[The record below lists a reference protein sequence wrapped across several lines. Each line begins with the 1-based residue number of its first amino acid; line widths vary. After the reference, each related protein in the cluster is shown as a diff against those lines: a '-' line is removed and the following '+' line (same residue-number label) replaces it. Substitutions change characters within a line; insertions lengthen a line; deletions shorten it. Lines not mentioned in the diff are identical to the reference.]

1 MKNCISSQHGR
12 MGSPWARLSNP
23 QNRPGRQGRKILRT
37 LGVFLLAVSVLLGPF
52 LFASEVKAAQEDG
65 ISLTQVLET
74 EQGRQIQP
82 SEDGTCPFTME
93 EQDGYLKM
101 AENLRVNEVVELDF
115 FEIRYLYDDLAYLLA
130 AQGPKTVTLVL
141 RLDQALTTP
150 SNVQILEGNAEVIS
164 VDSHDSYLSIALNVG
179 ACGSLKIGVP
189 AKISER
195 AYETIRYGYTF
206 ESRLCA
212 VMWGGYVLNESAV
225 KAAPLT
231 IRPAADDSMFDISMR
246 STDLASDFTANVA
259 LELEQSK
266 VSPMDM
272 VLIADKHEGAAG
284 LDQYLATLKK
294 DLIDA
299 GINLHEGLLPLEN
312 RSLEEGISLAVDEL
326 NLISRK
332 DAVKY
337 IVFLLN
343 EVGDEDQLA
352 LAKLSQEH
360 PDFHLLVKLY
370 PSEEEASTVEELM
383 GIIRDDLIRT
393 VKAGSY
399 VESRL
404 AKNFALMED
413 PSVTSLTV
421 GGTTLQAEYG
431 DVEYGETC
439 CFRFGDKY
447 ELHYYGPEET
457 DYPYFVLK
465 IGEDK
470 LADTTLTLRFQVKLV
485 YPEYPTQAGVT
496 TYGTYDPYGLSGYE
510 GIAVTGETRLVA
522 LNASGKVESTE
533 FFRVPTVSYTALLLE
548 GQYGNEEVHY
558 FTSDMAGTEYDY
570 QLDDQSWH
578 VSVFTD
584 GMNTILDIE

>member
-1 MKNCISSQHGR
+1 MNQSRFSMIFRMVFAAGVIFLIYYMMSSYF
-12 MGSPWARLSNP
+12 
-23 QNRPGRQGRKILRT
+23 NRAPETTATNSIA
-37 LGVFLLAVSVLLGPF
+37 FYNAVSNKE
-52 LFASEVKAAQEDG
+52 ATN
-65 ISLTQVLET
+65 I
-74 EQGRQIQP
+74 
-82 SEDGTCPFTME
+82 
-93 EQDGYLKM
+93 
-101 AENLRVNEVVELDF
+101 
-115 FEIRYLYDDLAYLLA
+115 
-130 AQGPKTVTLVL
+130 VL
-141 RLDQALTTP
+141 RQSENTP
-150 SNVQILEGNAEVIS
+150 TGAVEYTGKDGKRYTLNVTDVAEV
-164 VDSHDSYLSIALNVG
+164 
-179 ACGSLKIGVP
+179 
-189 AKISER
+189 
-195 AYETIRYGYTF
+195 
-206 ESRLCA
+206 
-212 VMWGGYVLNESAV
+212 
-225 KAAPLT
+225 
-231 IRPAADDSMFDISMR
+231 
-246 STDLASDFTANVA
+246 
-259 LELEQSK
+259 EQR
-266 VSPMDM
+266 
-272 VLIADKHEGAAG
+272 
-284 LDQYLATLKK
+284 
-294 DLIDA
+294 LIDA